1 MATKAEIVSGLKQA
15 KAELTQQLAG
25 INAALTAFGVDGAS
39 APTRKGV
46 RKAGGKRK
54 GGSNP
59 QAAQDA
65 IAVKRGTATPEQI
78 ERNNARLAAKA
89 AKGGASAPVPE
100 GASLAEA
107 AAS

>member
-25 INAALTAFGVDGAS
+25 INAALAAFGAGE
-39 APTRKGV
+39 APARSRGTRKA
-46 RKAGGKRK
+46 KSGGK
-54 GGSNP
+54 GTGI
-59 QAAQDA
+59 QAAHDA
-65 IAVKRGTATPEQI
+65 MAVKRGTATPEQA
-78 ERNNARLAAKA
+78 ERHAARAAAKA
-89 AKGGASAPVPE
+89 AKKTNGAAVPE